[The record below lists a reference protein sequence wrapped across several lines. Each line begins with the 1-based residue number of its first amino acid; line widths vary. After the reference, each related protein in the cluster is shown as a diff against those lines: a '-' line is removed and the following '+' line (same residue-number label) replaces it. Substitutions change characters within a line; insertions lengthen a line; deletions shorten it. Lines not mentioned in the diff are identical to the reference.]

1 MGDLSGLTI
10 GNYKGFMS
18 TQSAI
23 RVYHRL
29 GGLNKAHLFSQ
40 FWRLGSPRSRC
51 WQSLVLVRACFLVC
65 RQPLSLC
72 VLTWPLCV
80 YACVERGGS
89 PGASSSSYKDTNPIV
104 EVPPSWP
111 HLNLISSQRP
121 HLQIPSNLGFR
132 FQHNQF
138 GDGGYEPSAHNSDT
152 SGIIHYIAFWVS
164 AKCIWDS
171 MMLLCQ

>member
-1 MGDLSGLTI
+1 MGLVALWRVGSSQARARTHVPCI
-10 GNYKGFMS
+10 GRR
-18 TQSAI
+18 I
-23 RVYHRL
+23 
-29 GGLNKAHLFSQ
+29 LNHCATRGAPTDIYFSP
-40 FWRLGSPRSRC
+40 FWSLGSPGSRC
-51 WQSLVLVRACFLVC
+51 QYIRFLVRTCFLTY
-65 RQPLSLC
+65 RHLPSHDESAGL
-72 VLTWPLCV
+72 
-80 YACVERGGS
+80 
-89 PGASSSSYKDTNPIV
+89 SSSSYKDTNPIV